1 MIEHIPGGSM
11 AIACLSPANCRLG
24 KTKKRCKTTWS
35 LDLRIWCDTT
45 TYIYVCVYIY
55 IYAHYIQT
63 VAQNSK
69 SFGVEQRESGK
80 NQAITV
86 TIDTSQFHVI
96 YHHRR
101 RHHHHH
107 NIHNNH
113 HQQHH
118 GCHYQHVNN
127 NHHHQQQHHGC
138 HYQHVHHHHHNH
150 HNHHTIIF
158 SMNIAKLTFFEVCPI
173 CRQTNIFGLPFLFY
187 IP

>member
-1 MIEHIPGGSM
+1 M

-107 NIHNNH
+107 HHNIHNNH

-127 NHHHQQQHHGC
+127 NHHHHQQQHHGC

-158 SMNIAKLTFFEVCPI
+158 SMNIAKLTFF
-173 CRQTNIFGLPFLFY
+173 
-187 IP
+187 